1 HCICCQQDGTSRK
14 VVVEIL
20 GRRGDSV
27 AIKGDVTAAVRVVVD
42 GGYNLPDGTKLVE
55 ATNDAQGASSGE
67 ARK

>member
-1 HCICCQQDGTSRK
+1 